1 MKSKQSLI
9 WFISVFLLKLFIVPV
24 MMAIVL
30 LKLQDRRQK
39 LIYSITKQGAIFV
52 LKMMRMT

>member
-1 MKSKQSLI
+1 MKFKQSLI
-9 WFISVFLLKLFIVPV
+9 WFISVFLLKLFIVAV
-24 MMAIVL
+24 LMAIVL

>member
-1 MKSKQSLI
+1 MKFKQSLI

-24 MMAIVL
+24 LMAIVL

>member
-1 MKSKQSLI
+1 MKFKQSLI

>member
-1 MKSKQSLI
+1 MKFKQSLI

-30 LKLQDRRQK
+30 LKSQDRRQK